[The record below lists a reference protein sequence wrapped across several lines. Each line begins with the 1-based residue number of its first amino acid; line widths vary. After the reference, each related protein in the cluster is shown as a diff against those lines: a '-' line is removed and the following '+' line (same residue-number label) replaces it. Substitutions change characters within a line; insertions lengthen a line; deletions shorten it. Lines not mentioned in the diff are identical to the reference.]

1 LDLDG
6 NGVSDVQTDEQCYFI
21 HDIAKYIH
29 EKYSTRGEVGLDE
42 IYNDLDSH
50 PVFPSDG
57 YKDDIKRELK
67 QFFGVKF
74 PKGGKVIFSDTQGAV
89 QKWAQK

>member
-1 LDLDG
+1 MDLDG
-6 NGVSDVQTDEQCYFI
+6 DGTSDVQTDEQCYFI

-29 EKYSTRGEVGLDE
+29 KKYSARGEVELKE
-42 IYNDLDSH
+42 IYDDLDTH
-50 PVFPSDG
+50 PIFPSDG

-74 PKGGKVIFSDTQGAV
+74 PKGGKAIFTDTQGV
-89 QKWAQK
+89 G